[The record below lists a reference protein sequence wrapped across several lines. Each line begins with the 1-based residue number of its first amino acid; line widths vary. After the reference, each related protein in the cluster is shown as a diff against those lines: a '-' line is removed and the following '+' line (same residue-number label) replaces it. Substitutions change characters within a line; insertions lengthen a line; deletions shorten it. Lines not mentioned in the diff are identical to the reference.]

1 MRGAS
6 RRLAAALAAA
16 VLTACSAEPPAPAD
30 PPPAAAQAP
39 ADAQHEGITEP
50 HGDHSPHH
58 GGIVLMNGEVHY
70 EVVLDP
76 SGRHAVWFTDAVRE
90 DLPASVARGVRM
102 QVARPEEPVE
112 SLSLEIDEAGES
124 WIGVGKPISG
134 PDVIVSLGF
143 EMGGEPHQIDLP
155 FVPVTK

>member
-1 MRGAS
+1 MRVL
-6 RRLAAALAAA
+6 RLAFGLGLVAGL
-16 VLTACSAEPPAPAD
+16 LLGCSTEPEP
-30 PPPAAAQAP
+30 PPPAAASQAP
-39 ADAQHEGITEP
+39 SDPQHAGITEP

-58 GGIVLMNGEVHY
+58 GGIVLMNGDVHY

-124 WIGVGKPISG
+124 WIAVGKPISG

>member
-1 MRGAS
+1 MDQQTFAARRARLMKSMRGG
-6 RRLAAALAAA
+6 AA
-16 VLTACSAEPPAPAD
+16 VFASGREVLRN
-30 PPPAAAQAP
+30 
-39 ADAQHEGITEP
+39 
-50 HGDHSPHH
+50 GD
-58 GGIVLMNGEVHY
+58 VHY

-124 WIGVGKPISG
+124 WIAVGKPISG